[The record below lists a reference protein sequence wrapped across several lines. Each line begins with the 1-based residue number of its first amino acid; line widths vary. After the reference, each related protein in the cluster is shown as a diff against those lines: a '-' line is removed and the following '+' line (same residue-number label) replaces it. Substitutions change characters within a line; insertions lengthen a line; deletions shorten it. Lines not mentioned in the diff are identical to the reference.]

1 MSNTHRPVKAIK
13 VIGHR
18 NPDTDS
24 ICSAIAYSRLKNLLD
39 PERPCKPC
47 RAGLLNRETEFVL
60 QYFNAPLPQLYTD
73 VRPQIRDVDIRKS
86 PAVDG
91 EMSLRRAWMTM
102 RDNDIDTLCVADEQG
117 RLDGLITVKDV
128 ATANMDT
135 LSPDSLAV
143 AKTSYQ
149 NVIDIL
155 DGTVLAGKIEGR
167 YVEGRIVIGAGSAEQ
182 MERAINK
189 GDIVIVGNRSQS
201 QLTAIEMGAGCIVV
215 SSNTKVSNI
224 IRMLAEEQD
233 CVIISTPK
241 GSYGAGQMISQAAPI
256 RHYMRR
262 EKLTT
267 VTPDSLVEQTTKA
280 MAEVRF
286 RYFPVVDRDGKYLG
300 VVSRRNMMNVHKK
313 QMILVDHNEKSQA
326 VEGLEDAE
334 ILEIIDHHR
343 IGSFETE
350 GPVYFRN
357 VPVGCTCTIVY
368 QMYQEN
374 GVDPDRSTAGLM
386 LSAILSDTLMF
397 RSPTCTPV
405 DERSARELARLAE
418 VDLEEYA
425 DAMFEAGGDIT
436 GRTAADIFNGD
447 YKIFDSGEI
456 RFGVGQA
463 SYMTEKNRKASQA
476 LVGPYLP
483 NALEKQGLDFLF
495 YMFTDVRS
503 STTELLMAGEGAAA
517 LVEQAFGVQITDGL
531 AVLPGVVSRKKQM
544 IPALLGAIKLLP
556 EKA

>member
-1 MSNTHRPVKAIK
+1 MSSDHTRPVKAIK

-24 ICSAIAYSRLKNLLD
+24 ICSAIAYSRLKNILD
-39 PERPCKPC
+39 PEHPCKPC

-267 VTPDSLVEQTTKA
+267 VTP
-280 MAEVRF
+280 
-286 RYFPVVDRDGKYLG
+286 
-300 VVSRRNMMNVHKK
+300 
-313 QMILVDHNEKSQA
+313 
-326 VEGLEDAE
+326 E
-334 ILEIIDHHR
+334 IGR
-343 IGSFETE
+343 ASC
-350 GPVYFRN
+350 R
-357 VPVGCTCTIVY
+357 
-368 QMYQEN
+368 
-374 GVDPDRSTAGLM
+374 
-386 LSAILSDTLMF
+386 
-397 RSPTCTPV
+397 
-405 DERSARELARLAE
+405 ER
-418 VDLEEYA
+418 V
-425 DAMFEAGGDIT
+425 FCW
-436 GRTAADIFNGD
+436 
-447 YKIFDSGEI
+447 
-456 RFGVGQA
+456 V
-463 SYMTEKNRKASQA
+463 
-476 LVGPYLP
+476 
-483 NALEKQGLDFLF
+483 
-495 YMFTDVRS
+495 
-503 STTELLMAGEGAAA
+503 
-517 LVEQAFGVQITDGL
+517 
-531 AVLPGVVSRKKQM
+531 
-544 IPALLGAIKLLP
+544 
-556 EKA
+556 

>member
-1 MSNTHRPVKAIK
+1 MSSDHTRPVKAIK

-24 ICSAIAYSRLKNLLD
+24 ICSAIAYSRLKNILD
-39 PERPCKPC
+39 PEHPCKPC

-224 IRMLAEEQD
+224 IRRA
-233 CVIISTPK
+233 
-241 GSYGAGQMISQAAPI
+241 
-256 RHYMRR
+256 
-262 EKLTT
+262 LT
-267 VTPDSLVEQTTKA
+267 
-280 MAEVRF
+280 
-286 RYFPVVDRDGKYLG
+286 
-300 VVSRRNMMNVHKK
+300 
-313 QMILVDHNEKSQA
+313 
-326 VEGLEDAE
+326 
-334 ILEIIDHHR
+334 
-343 IGSFETE
+343 
-350 GPVYFRN
+350 
-357 VPVGCTCTIVY
+357 
-368 QMYQEN
+368 
-374 GVDPDRSTAGLM
+374 
-386 LSAILSDTLMF
+386 
-397 RSPTCTPV
+397 
-405 DERSARELARLAE
+405 AR
-418 VDLEEYA
+418 
-425 DAMFEAGGDIT
+425 
-436 GRTAADIFNGD
+436 GR
-447 YKIFDSGEI
+447 
-456 RFGVGQA
+456 
-463 SYMTEKNRKASQA
+463 
-476 LVGPYLP
+476 
-483 NALEKQGLDFLF
+483 
-495 YMFTDVRS
+495 
-503 STTELLMAGEGAAA
+503 
-517 LVEQAFGVQITDGL
+517 
-531 AVLPGVVSRKKQM
+531 
-544 IPALLGAIKLLP
+544 
-556 EKA
+556 